1 MVLTTQYLKNSKRR
15 KTLERNKQKNRNLR
29 RKISRLDSQAGK
41 DDIVKNINY
50 MTMYGVILPATF
62 AYVSLAAPGL
72 MRDRREEDDE
82 EMIRN
87 TLVNMLGNLFIVG
100 QAITSINNITAD
112 KPWAREAVKEI
123 GFLDIVAG
131 ATDKINR
138 ALKEKNE
145 EKQYELF
152 VDGIMEIIKLS
163 GIPAP
168 QMKRYKEN
176 IEKVLNR
183 DTQDGL
189 EDALRIL
196 NFSDYTITGPQKNTK
211 VPKRDVKFE
220 NPVQE
225 KIKKKIENMNPN
237 RKSNRSSNR
246 KSNRSSNRK

>member
-1 MVLTTQYLKNSKRR
+1 
-15 KTLERNKQKNRNLR
+15 
-29 RKISRLDSQAGK
+29 
-41 DDIVKNINY
+41 
-50 MTMYGVILPATF
+50 
-62 AYVSLAAPGL
+62 
-72 MRDRREEDDE
+72 
-82 EMIRN
+82 
-87 TLVNMLGNLFIVG
+87 
-100 QAITSINNITAD
+100 
-112 KPWAREAVKEI
+112 
-123 GFLDIVAG
+123 
-131 ATDKINR
+131 
-138 ALKEKNE
+138 
-145 EKQYELF
+145 
-152 VDGIMEIIKLS
+152 MEVIKLS

-237 RKSNRSSNR
+237 RNNNRSSNR